1 MSELKQ
7 RKKPGLSP
15 AFMSYGLTLIALG
28 AFELI
33 QAIKDISEG
42 GNIWS
47 IPVSLA
53 AALVPGAFVLKLKE
67 KKTLST
73 VFAVLSTAYT
83 VFIVIIA
90 FVNGLRYYFYYQWFD
105 IISIISYILLHVLLV
120 LFVMLPETSIKSF
133 FAFFPVIVL
142 LVRLL
147 CFSNSFSTASVISPD
162 TLLLYILGFSMTTP
176 MATKASKPVKK
187 NAGVALEKLESLAK
201 LKEQGILTNEEFE
214 TKKAEI
220 MQIM

>member
-7 RKKPGLSP
+7 RKKSGLSP

-33 QAIKDISEG
+33 QAIKDISDG
-42 GNIWS
+42 GDIWS
-47 IPVSLA
+47 IPISLA

-67 KKTLST
+67 KKNLST

-90 FVNGLRYYFYYQWFD
+90 FVNGLRFYFYYEWFD
-105 IISIISYILLHVLLV
+105 IISYIFLHVLLV
-120 LFVMLPETSIKSF
+120 LFVMLPETPIKSF

-147 CFSNSFSTASVISPD
+147 CFSNSFYTTIVLSPD

-176 MATKASKPVKK
+176 IATNSSKPVKK
-187 NAGVALEKLESLAK
+187 NAGVAIEKLESLAK
-201 LKEQGILTNEEFE
+201 LKEQGILTDEEFE

-220 MQIM
+220 MQIL

>member
-42 GNIWS
+42 GDIWS
-47 IPVSLA
+47 ILVSLA

-73 VFAVLSTAYT
+73 VFAVLSTAY
-83 VFIVIIA
+83 IVIIA

-105 IISIISYILLHVLLV
+105 IFDIISYILLHVLLV
-120 LFVMLPETSIKSF
+120 LFVMLPETPIKSF
-133 FAFFPVIVL
+133 FTLFPVIVL
-142 LVRLL
+142 LAEALMRDPFYTSFY
-147 CFSNSFSTASVISPD
+147 FSSID

-176 MATKASKPVKK
+176 MATSAPKPVKK

>member
-42 GNIWS
+42 GDIWS
-47 IPVSLA
+47 ILVSLA

-73 VFAVLSTAYT
+73 VFAVLSTAY
-83 VFIVIIA
+83 IVIIA

-105 IISIISYILLHVLLV
+105 IFDIISYILLHVLLV

-147 CFSNSFSTASVISPD
+147 CFSNSFYIASVISPD

-176 MATKASKPVKK
+176 TATKASKPVKK

>member
-42 GNIWS
+42 GDIWS

-105 IISIISYILLHVLLV
+105 IISYILLHVLLV
-120 LFVMLPETSIKSF
+120 LFVMLPETPIKSF

-147 CFSNSFSTASVISPD
+147 CFSISFYTTSVISPD

-176 MATKASKPVKK
+176 MATSAPKTVKK
-187 NAGVALEKLESLAK
+187 NAGVAIEKLESLAK
-201 LKEQGILTNEEFE
+201 LKERGILTDEEFE

-220 MQIM
+220 MQML

>member
-42 GNIWS
+42 GDIWS

-105 IISIISYILLHVLLV
+105 IISYILLHVLLV

-220 MQIM
+220 MQTM

>member
-15 AFMSYGLTLIALG
+15 AFMSYGLILIALG

-33 QAIKDISEG
+33 QAIKDISDG
-42 GNIWS
+42 GDIWS
-47 IPVSLA
+47 IPVRLA

-73 VFAVLSTAYT
+73 VFAVLSIAYT
-83 VFIVIIA
+83 VFIVIVA
-90 FVNGLRYYFYYQWFD
+90 FVNGLRFYFYYQWFD
-105 IISIISYILLHVLLV
+105 IISYIFLHVLLV
-120 LFVMLPETSIKSF
+120 LFVMLPETPIKSF

-147 CFSNSFSTASVISPD
+147 CFSISFYTTSVISPD

-176 MATKASKPVKK
+176 MATSAPKPVKK
-187 NAGVALEKLESLAK
+187 NAGVAIEKLESLAK
-201 LKEQGILTNEEFE
+201 LKERGILTDEEFE
-214 TKKAEI
+214 TEKAEI
-220 MQIM
+220 MQML

>member
-1 MSELKQ
+1 MSEIKQ

-33 QAIKDISEG
+33 QAIKDISDG
-42 GNIWS
+42 GDIWS

-90 FVNGLRYYFYYQWFD
+90 FVNGLRFYFYYEWFD
-105 IISIISYILLHVLLV
+105 IISYIFLHVLLV
-120 LFVMLPETSIKSF
+120 LFVMLPETPIKSF

-147 CFSNSFSTASVISPD
+147 CFSNSFYTTSVISPD
-162 TLLLYILGFSMTTP
+162 TLLLYILGFSMTTTTAP
-176 MATKASKPVKK
+176 NSSKRVKK
-187 NAGVALEKLESLAK
+187 NAGVAIEKLESLAK
-201 LKEQGILTNEEFE
+201 LKEQGILTDEEFE

-220 MQIM
+220 MQIL